1 MRKSLERLSNAEIYE
16 DDILAI
22 DKILSMTGF
31 GHQYKDTH
39 RYIQTLTND
48 LQRYG
53 NLKLAIKNLEKKIN
67 LNSKRKT
74 RRHKQIKNKSTIKE
88 LPKKKIDNEI
98 QEIKMNNTN
107 RNTKYDQTINVP
119 EDIELESACSNYNN
133 GILEITFKKERK
145 KQKSRQIDT

>member
-1 MRKSLERLSNAEIYE
+1 MIESIERLSKAEIYE

-22 DKILSMTGF
+22 DKILSMTGIS
-31 GHQYKDTH
+31 HLYKDKH
-39 RYIQTLTND
+39 RYIQTLIND
-48 LQRYG
+48 LKYG
-53 NLKLAIKNLEKKIN
+53 NLKLAIKNLEKQIN

-98 QEIKMNNTN
+98 QEIKMNDTN

-133 GILEITFKKERK
+133 GIVEITFKKERK